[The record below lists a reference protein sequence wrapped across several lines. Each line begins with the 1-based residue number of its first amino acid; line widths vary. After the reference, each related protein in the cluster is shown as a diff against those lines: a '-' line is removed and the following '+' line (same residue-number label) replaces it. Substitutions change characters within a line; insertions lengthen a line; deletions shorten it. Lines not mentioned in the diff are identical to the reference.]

1 MAQRPASQPY
11 GHAHLP
17 GCPSEHELLERDARV
32 RRASLDVSPEPLLK
46 GAEPA
51 HDQRVPRAPATPV
64 QDGVQWGSTEVEAV
78 GCSARIRREACP
90 SGSPAP
96 EPVAGASCIPP
107 AGRSATGQRRG
118 PPGSFPTAARA
129 ESDGRPR
136 SRGQPRQPA
145 RRTPSRHRQLG
156 PLVTG
161 RYGRGRVPRLSPF
174 RCRPLT
180 RGASR
185 APSGGPLPGT
195 QGGQDELGRAADRKV
210 RLSSIARRV
219 GDAPLGRARG
229 SRRPVKHQS
238 AARRRV
244 PRPPAFRIP
253 SPAGSWAALCHGEI
267 VLTVWTRPHDR
278 RLGRSEYR
286 GSRAHSRFPGSQ
298 PSGRAGASP
307 DRGRSAHRRCGGHSP
322 EVGAT
327 GRAR

>member
-1 MAQRPASQPY
+1 LETAGQGRVVTCIRPASGHSMAQRPASQPY
-11 GHAHLP
+11 GHTNLP
-17 GCPSEHELLERDARV
+17 GRPGEHELLERDARV
-32 RRASLDVSPEPLLK
+32 RRASLDASPEPLLE

-78 GCSARIRREACP
+78 GCSARIRREACR
-90 SGSPAP
+90 SSSPAP

-107 AGRSATGQRRG
+107 AGRSAIGQRRW

-129 ESDGRPR
+129 ESDGRAR

-161 RYGRGRVPRLSPF
+161 RYGRERVPRLSLF

-195 QGGQDELGRAADRKV
+195 QGGQDELGKVADRKV
-210 RLSSIARRV
+210 GLSSIAR
-219 GDAPLGRARG
+219 
-229 SRRPVKHQS
+229 
-238 AARRRV
+238 
-244 PRPPAFRIP
+244 
-253 SPAGSWAALCHGEI
+253 
-267 VLTVWTRPHDR
+267 
-278 RLGRSEYR
+278 
-286 GSRAHSRFPGSQ
+286 
-298 PSGRAGASP
+298 
-307 DRGRSAHRRCGGHSP
+307 
-322 EVGAT
+322 
-327 GRAR
+327 